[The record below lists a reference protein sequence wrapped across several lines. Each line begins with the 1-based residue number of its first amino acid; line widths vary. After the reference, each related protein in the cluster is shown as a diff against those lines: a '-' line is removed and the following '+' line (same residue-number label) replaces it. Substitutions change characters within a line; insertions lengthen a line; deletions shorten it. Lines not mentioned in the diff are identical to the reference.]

1 MAEIA
6 SGRPKTSAQPLTNAF
21 DQFKRKRGPHLAS
34 GNTEGPALAAHERDR
49 TIRKKPP
56 SGTKR
61 AGGGIRITKEPK
73 IQPSQRLKEF
83 PNHCLR
89 ISGGKLFCSCCKEE
103 LSLLKQSVKTH
114 VSSAKHSLAKDKYV
128 QQRQD
133 DAHITDVLTEYFT
146 EHNDEATA
154 GLEPEVHLYRYRV
167 TESLL
172 FAGVP
177 ISKGDYLR
185 PLLERADIKLTGSEH
200 LRQYVPKI
208 ESLEFEH
215 LHHELQGQSVFFILE
230 QKKI

>member
-1 MAEIA
+1 MLVADYFSSDGGSDLDSA
-6 SGRPKTSAQPLTNAF
+6 PTLRPV
-21 DQFKRKRGPHLAS
+21 HLDMQS
-34 GNTEGPALAAHERDR
+34 F
-49 TIRKKPP
+49 
-56 SGTKR
+56 SS
-61 AGGGIRITKEPK
+61 GGGIRITKEPK

-230 QKKI
+230 QKKIRKNIGAFSKWEEKYRCFLEKFLKKI